1 MADGRFD
8 GRVAI
13 VTGAGRGIGR
23 AIAERF
29 AADGASVV
37 VADLDDAAAGETVA
51 AIEAAGGRAL
61 AVHVDVTRPDDVDA
75 LAAAATDRFGGIDIL
90 VNNAG
95 ILRSTQGRRG
105 QPGGV
110 APRGRCQP
118 DRLVPVR
125 PGGLPGPARLG
136 PRPDR
141 QHGVDGRP
149 GDQHA
154 RWRPLHDR
162 QGRRP
167 RAEPPP
173 RPRMGARRD
182 HGQRRLAGDRRHADG
197 PRLDRRRPDGRG
209 PGRHPDGP
217 PGRCRPRSPRWS
229 PSSRPTRRPT
239 SPARTS
245 TSTAAS

>member
-23 AIAERF
+23 AIAERL

-51 AIEAAGGRAL
+51 AIEAAGGHAL
-61 AVHVDVTRPDDVDA
+61 AVHVDVTRPDDVDGACRGRHGPLRRDRHPRQQRRHPA
-75 LAAAATDRFGGIDIL
+75 LD
-90 VNNAG
+90 
-95 ILRSTQGRRG
+95 QGRRG

-110 APRGRCQP
+110 APGRRCQP

-125 PGGLPGPARLG
+125 PGRLPGPARLG
-136 PRPDR
+136 TRPDR

-149 GDQHA
+149 GHQHA

-167 RAEPPP
+167 GPEPPP
-173 RPRMGARRD
+173 GPRMGARRD

-197 PRLDRRRPDGRG
+197 ARLDRCRPDGRG

-217 PGRCRPRSPRWS
+217 SGRRRPRSPRWS